1 MGVVEGLVV
10 MDGDGL
16 HDPVRVA
23 VKDVEGVVVAVC
35 EELAEAD
42 ALVEADNVGLIDAV
56 EDALGLVD
64 VVVEG
69 EALVVVVEVGLGE
82 GHTAHSLAD
91 SVKSSHKLNCRLPVC
106 CRQVAR
112 RVVVVA
118 LQGPPAQVAD
128 Q

>member
-1 MGVVEGLVV
+1 VGVVEGLVV

-16 HDPVRVA
+16 QDPVRVA
-23 VKDVEGVVVAVC
+23 VRDVEGVVVAVC

-42 ALVEADNVGLIDAV
+42 VLVEGDVVGLIDTV
-56 EDALGLVD
+56 EDTLGLVD

-69 EALVVVVEVGLGE
+69 EALVVLVGVGDGE
-82 GHTAHSLAD
+82 GQTAHSAALG
-91 SVKSSHKLNCRLPVC
+91 VKSSHKLNCRRPVC

-112 RVVVVA
+112 RAVVVA
-118 LQGPPAQVAD
+118 LQGPPVQVAD

>member
-1 MGVVEGLVV
+1 

-23 VKDVEGVVVAVC
+23 VRDVEGVVVAVC

-42 ALVEADNVGLIDAV
+42 ALVEGDDVGLIDAV
-56 EDALGLVD
+56 EDALGLVE
-64 VVVEG
+64 VVTDG
-69 EALVVVVEVGLGE
+69 EALVVIVEVGLGE

-91 SVKSSHKLNCRLPVC
+91 SVKSSHKLNCRLPIC

-112 RVVVVA
+112 RAVVVA
-118 LQGPPAQVAD
+118 LQGPPTHVAV